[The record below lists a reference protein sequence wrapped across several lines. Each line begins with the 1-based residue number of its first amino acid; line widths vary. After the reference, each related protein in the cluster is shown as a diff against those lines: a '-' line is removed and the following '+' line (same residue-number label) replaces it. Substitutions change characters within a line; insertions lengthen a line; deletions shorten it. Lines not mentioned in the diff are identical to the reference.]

1 MFVKPVN
8 QVSKF
13 DSPTVK
19 IYAANKLS
27 CVNKQSKDYIIE
39 KKKKKKKKNNNNNKK
54 KKKKKRI

>member
-8 QVSKF
+8 QLSKF

-39 KKKKKKKKNNNNNKK
+39 KNIEKNYIQQTKENNK
-54 KKKKKRI
+54 RY